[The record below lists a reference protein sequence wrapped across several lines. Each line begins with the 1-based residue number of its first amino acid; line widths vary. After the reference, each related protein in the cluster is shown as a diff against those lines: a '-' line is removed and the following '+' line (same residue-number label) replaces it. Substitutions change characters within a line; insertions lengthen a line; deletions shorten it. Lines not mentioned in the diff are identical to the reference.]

1 MTVLNNSKIV
11 LVAQRL
17 LHIVSEGKA
26 NVDLRVQ
33 STKSGID
40 VSCMNGLSQCYSVLR
55 ITTPNA
61 WEEAFSWRM
70 QGPTNWFNGRQWC
83 VKHLA
88 DRCVTGSWLLC
99 LILRRSILWSMRS

>member
-1 MTVLNNSKIV
+1 MTVFDNSKIV

-17 LHIVSEGKA
+17 LHIISEGKT

-55 ITTPNA
+55 ITTPNT
-61 WEEAFSWRM
+61 WEEAFS
-70 QGPTNWFNGRQWC
+70 
-83 VKHLA
+83 
-88 DRCVTGSWLLC
+88 
-99 LILRRSILWSMRS
+99 